1 MDVLALVIV
10 VIAALF
16 ALWLATVA
24 FAGLGVP
31 GLPDVDAEPARD
43 EEAALRAF
51 EVLSAADGPE
61 VSAAARTQLL
71 RPQGPARGTLVL
83 WHGFTNC
90 PAQFAEVAEIL
101 CAEGFFVLIAR
112 IPRHGNSDTM
122 TRDLEELIVEEVATF
137 ANHCVDVAAGLPT
150 PLGVI
155 GFSVGGGLAAWMAA
169 SRAEVERVVC
179 ISPLVAPRGIPVPVV
194 RLVVRFRTLM
204 PATWIWWD
212 PRKKEKLNNSPHVY
226 PGFPMTGLIPFL
238 HVGLSLHDERVRA
251 NHRLKRVALITNPRD
266 LAVRNA
272 PAEKMMAR
280 VFAGHADKVVEFA
293 LAGSLGW
300 WHDFIDQYGAGSGE
314 PEQIAE
320 LLMAAL
326 GEEGATVP
334 VGVVARVADL
344 DEGVSARA

>member
-1 MDVLALVIV
+1 MDVLTV
-10 VIAALF
+10 VIAVLAALL
-16 ALWLATVA
+16 ALWLAAVA
-24 FAGLGVP
+24 IAGFGVP
-31 GLPDVDAEPARD
+31 GLPDVDPEPARD

-101 CAEGFFVLIAR
+101 CAEGFFVLVAR

-122 TRDLEELIVEEVATF
+122 TRDLEELIVEEIATF
-137 ANHCVDVAAGLPT
+137 ANDCIDVAAGLPT
-150 PLGVI
+150 PLGVV

-169 SRAEVERVVC
+169 SRAEVQRVVS
-179 ISPLVAPRGIPVPVV
+179 ISPLVAPRGVPVWVV

-212 PRKKEKLNNSPHVY
+212 PRKKERLNKSPHVY

-238 HVGLSLHDERVRA
+238 HVGLSLNDGRVQPA
-251 NHRLKRVALITNPRD
+251 HRLKRAALITNPRD

-280 VFAGHADKVVEFA
+280 VFAGRADTVVEYA

-300 WHDFIDQYGAGSGE
+300 WHDFIDQCGAGSGE

-326 GEEGATVP
+326 GEDGAVVP
-334 VGVVARVADL
+334 PGVVARVAEL
-344 DEGVSARA
+344 DEGVSTQA